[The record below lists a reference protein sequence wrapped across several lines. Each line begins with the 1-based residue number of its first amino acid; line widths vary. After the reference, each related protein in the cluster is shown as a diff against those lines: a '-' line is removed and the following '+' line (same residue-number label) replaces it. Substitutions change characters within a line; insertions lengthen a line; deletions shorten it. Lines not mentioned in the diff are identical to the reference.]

1 MIDRRRL
8 SPRAPEDPHPPRTAE
23 EPRSPRRKGPL
34 ALAALGVVFGDIGTS
49 PLYSMQTVF
58 SIDHHAVAPGR
69 IEVMGIV
76 SLMFWAI
83 LLIVCV
89 KYVALVMRADNEG
102 EGGILALMALLRRH
116 LPAHGRLAP
125 VVLGLAVVGAA
136 LFYGDSVITPAISVM
151 SAIEGVAVVD
161 PALAD
166 VVLPASIVIL
176 GALFLV
182 QRRGTSFIGRAFGPI
197 MALWFTCLAVL
208 GVPWIL
214 RRPEILTALSPHW
227 AVIFLIQDPWPA
239 FAAMGAVVLTV
250 TGAEALYADMGH
262 FGSRPIR
269 VSWFSVVLPA
279 LTLNYLGQGAMILA
293 HPSWIDNPFYR
304 LAPSWATVPL
314 VVVATM
320 ATVIASQAV
329 ISGAFSM
336 SSQASRLGIMP
347 RLSIHHTSRQEGGQI
362 YIPEVNWI
370 LFVGVLVLIVVFQSS
385 SRLSSAY
392 GLAVTGTLLL
402 TTCLFLTLAR
412 LVWHWP
418 VWRVVLIAVVI
429 GGLEFTLF
437 CANVLK
443 IASGG
448 WIPLVIAGAVI
459 LVMSTWRKGTA
470 FVFTERAAAEGPLE
484 EFLTRI
490 RKDAPA
496 RVPGLAVYPHPD
508 RVTTP
513 LAMRNNLTFNHVL
526 HEHNVIVSIVNENVP
541 HIRHADRVRATD
553 LGDPCDGIS
562 YVECHVGFA
571 DSQDIPKAL
580 NLAIG
585 ALPELEIDPAEA
597 IYFLSVADVRRGD
610 RSDPASPVSRC
621 SMMSWRKGLYVALS
635 RNQADRTRVFRVPK
649 SRSVVIGDV
658 ITI

>member
-1 MIDRRRL
+1 MIDRRWL

-250 TGAEALYADMGH
+250 TGAEAL
-262 FGSRPIR
+262 
-269 VSWFSVVLPA
+269 
-279 LTLNYLGQGAMILA
+279 
-293 HPSWIDNPFYR
+293 
-304 LAPSWATVPL
+304 
-314 VVVATM
+314 
-320 ATVIASQAV
+320 
-329 ISGAFSM
+329 
-336 SSQASRLGIMP
+336 
-347 RLSIHHTSRQEGGQI
+347 
-362 YIPEVNWI
+362 
-370 LFVGVLVLIVVFQSS
+370 
-385 SRLSSAY
+385 
-392 GLAVTGTLLL
+392 
-402 TTCLFLTLAR
+402 
-412 LVWHWP
+412 
-418 VWRVVLIAVVI
+418 
-429 GGLEFTLF
+429 
-437 CANVLK
+437 
-443 IASGG
+443 
-448 WIPLVIAGAVI
+448 
-459 LVMSTWRKGTA
+459 
-470 FVFTERAAAEGPLE
+470 
-484 EFLTRI
+484 
-490 RKDAPA
+490 
-496 RVPGLAVYPHPD
+496 
-508 RVTTP
+508 
-513 LAMRNNLTFNHVL
+513 
-526 HEHNVIVSIVNENVP
+526 
-541 HIRHADRVRATD
+541 
-553 LGDPCDGIS
+553 
-562 YVECHVGFA
+562 
-571 DSQDIPKAL
+571 
-580 NLAIG
+580 
-585 ALPELEIDPAEA
+585 
-597 IYFLSVADVRRGD
+597 
-610 RSDPASPVSRC
+610 
-621 SMMSWRKGLYVALS
+621 
-635 RNQADRTRVFRVPK
+635 
-649 SRSVVIGDV
+649 
-658 ITI
+658 